1 MKRKS
6 PQVKVPVSKLILI
19 GAAVIAAGCGLL
31 FFSMRIHAK
40 FAAERASVA
49 GTTANAEQELEG
61 GARQTAPFFSGK
73 GLVMAPRRHD
83 DTQSAPAQTPTVP
96 PSPPERPPKKPI
108 GPPFFPDASQNPV
121 SEPAKQPFDEATP
134 QPVWEPA
141 NKPVDSPQKQPVQ
154 KPVKPAEKP
163 ADKPIERTAQKPAD
177 SSQKPADKPI
187 ERTAQKPADKPQKQP
202 IQKPADKPTQKP
214 AKPAEKP
221 VSKPREQP
229 AQKPSAKPE
238 RPSSA
243 PAAAKPSTA
252 QAPNTPQKN
261 GKLIFVFDDAGSS
274 VRQAAPFFRLPFPVT
289 IAVLPG
295 LPQSKATATA
305 VRSAKKE
312 LFLHQPMQA
321 VDRSIDPG
329 PGSIQPEMSTG
340 DVARIVRKNIV
351 EIGPIAGMNNHEGS
365 LITADRN
372 LIGAVLDVC
381 IDTKIIFLDSR
392 TSSKTQAPAAAME
405 RGMHIWER
413 DIFLDNTP
421 VKADMLEMVNKGL
434 EIADKKGYAI
444 MIGHVQTPAL
454 AELLNEIYRDLQK
467 QGYVFTTLS
476 RMKK

>member
-31 FFSMRIHAK
+31 LFSMRIHAK

-163 ADKPIERTAQKPAD
+163 ADKPIERTAQKPVD
-177 SSQKPADKPI
+177 S
-187 ERTAQKPADKPQKQP
+187 PQKQP
-202 IQKPADKPTQKP
+202 VQKPV
-214 AKPAEKP
+214 KPAEKP

-252 QAPNTPQKN
+252 QAPNTPQKS
-261 GKLIFVFDDAGSS
+261 GKLIFVFDDAGST
-274 VRQAAPFFRLPFPVT
+274 VKQAAPFFRLPFPVT

-305 VRSAKKE
+305 VRAARKE
-312 LFLHQPMQA
+312 VFLHQPMQA

>member
-40 FAAERASVA
+40 FAAERASAA
-49 GTTANAEQELEG
+49 GTAANAEQELEG

-108 GPPFFPDASQNPV
+108 GPPFFPDALQNPV
-121 SEPAKQPFDEATP
+121 NEPAKQPFDEAAP
-134 QPVWEPA
+134 QPVWEPT
-141 NKPVDSPQKQPVQ
+141 NKPADSPQKQPVQ
-154 KPVKPAEKP
+154 KPMKPAEKP
-163 ADKPIERTAQKPAD
+163 ADKPIEKAAQKPAD
-177 SSQKPADKPI
+177 N
-187 ERTAQKPADKPQKQP
+187 PQKQP
-202 IQKPADKPTQKP
+202 IQKPADKPTQKS

-229 AQKPSAKPE
+229 AQKPAAKPE
-238 RPSSA
+238 RPSPA

-340 DVARIVRKNIV
+340 DVTRIVRKNIV